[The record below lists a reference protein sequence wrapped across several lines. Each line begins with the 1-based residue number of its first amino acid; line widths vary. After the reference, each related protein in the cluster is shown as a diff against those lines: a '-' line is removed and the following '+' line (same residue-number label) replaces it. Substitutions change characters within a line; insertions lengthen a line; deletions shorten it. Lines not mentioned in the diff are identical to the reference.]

1 MSNIETSYYRLPL
14 KLSPQ
19 LKRIRESSQIKQNT
33 SWKKDD
39 VQSFTG
45 ELKQRRIVKLSSI
58 GYFNPRELEQQRNS
72 SIGNELHLDYDT
84 ENLYQE
90 SRTANQLEDL
100 RISPTSIVELNLAN
114 ATIMKR
120 RNK

>member
-1 MSNIETSYYRLPL
+1 MSNLETSYYTLPL

-33 SWKKDD
+33 SWIKDE
-39 VQSFTG
+39 VQPFYG
-45 ELKQRRIVKLSSI
+45 KLEKRRIVKLASV

-72 SIGNELHLDYDT
+72 SIGNEPHLDYDT
-84 ENLYQE
+84 ENLYQV
-90 SRTANQLEDL
+90 SRTANQLEEL
-100 RISPTSIVELNLAN
+100 RISPTSITGLNIN
-114 ATIMKR
+114 NSTILRR

>member
-1 MSNIETSYYRLPL
+1 MSNLETSYYTLPI

-33 SWKKDD
+33 SWKKDK

-72 SIGNELHLDYDT
+72 SIGNEPHLDYDT

-90 SRTANQLEDL
+90 SRTANQLEEL
-100 RISPTSIVELNLAN
+100 RISPTSITGLNIN
-114 ATIMKR
+114 NSTILRR